1 MKSLED
7 YLKLPYT
14 IETKKESD
22 GSYFIKVKELPGC
35 MSVGESIE
43 EAYAMIEDAKADW
56 IQSCLDDGRVIPE
69 PEEDDAKAYSGKF
82 MVRISPILHRE
93 LSDTAEEYGVSLNHL
108 VTEMLSQGNGIMKS
122 KQKTI
127 DQLLSKVSPIPVM
140 TGERR
145 VIIEMPTMGAKWA
158 PLAANSRP
166 GSPTTLLTKVHKPRR
181 NSTQ

>member
-82 MVRISPILHRE
+82 MVRISPIQHRE

-122 KQKTI
+122 QQKTL

-145 VIIEMPTMGAKWA
+145 VPIEMPTMGAKWA
-158 PLAANSRP
+158 PLAASSRP
-166 GSPTTLLTKVHKPRR
+166 GSSKTLLAKVHVPRR
-181 NSTQ
+181 NTTR